1 MAKHLPA
8 EHMEKL
14 AQQEEDDAWRATE
27 GSVKTAERSTP
38 FQGDV
43 KEMSTST
50 PKRRLYDRG
59 EVPAEVSTSPQ
70 MSTSPQGRRWST
82 TIPSPMGPPPSMGP
96 ATSLD
101 ASYIDDDSEGCS
113 LFHEEL
119 TVECRPL
126 PGRRIYW
133 LRRRSKTEE
142 GVTLE
147 LRATLPNTI
156 LRYYGCRGFT
166 TVTLSKVS
174 EAAIV
179 SDCTTGDVGA
189 EQPPAG
195 RDAPPADP
203 TPQGP
208 PDNRV

>member
-1 MAKHLPA
+1 MAKSLPA

-14 AQQEEDDAWRATE
+14 AQQEEDDVWRAAE
-27 GSVKTAERSTP
+27 GSERMGKMSTP

-50 PKRRLYDRG
+50 PKRRLYYRG
-59 EVPAEVSTSPQ
+59 EVPAEVSTSPKTP
-70 MSTSPQGRRWST
+70 TSPQGRRWST
-82 TIPSPMGPPPSMGP
+82 TIPSPMGPPPSMGRQASP

-133 LRRRSKTEE
+133 LRRRSKTED

-147 LRATLPNTI
+147 LRSSP
-156 LRYYGCRGFT
+156 
-166 TVTLSKVS
+166 S
-174 EAAIV
+174 
-179 SDCTTGDVGA
+179 
-189 EQPPAG
+189 
-195 RDAPPADP
+195 
-203 TPQGP
+203 
-208 PDNRV
+208 

>member
-1 MAKHLPA
+1 MAKSLPA

-14 AQQEEDDAWRATE
+14 AQQEEDDVWRAAE
-27 GSVKTAERSTP
+27 GSGKTAEMSTP

-50 PKRRLYDRG
+50 PKRRLYSRG

-82 TIPSPMGPPPSMGP
+82 TTPSPMGPLSSLGRQKSSARAWPKMGP

-101 ASYIDDDSEGCS
+101 ASYIDDDNEECS

-119 TVECRPL
+119 MVECRPL

-133 LRRRSKTEE
+133 LRRRSKTED

-147 LRATLPNTI
+147 LRSSP
-156 LRYYGCRGFT
+156 
-166 TVTLSKVS
+166 S
-174 EAAIV
+174 
-179 SDCTTGDVGA
+179 
-189 EQPPAG
+189 
-195 RDAPPADP
+195 
-203 TPQGP
+203 
-208 PDNRV
+208 

>member
-1 MAKHLPA
+1 MAKSLPA

-14 AQQEEDDAWRATE
+14 AQQEEDDVWRAAE
-27 GSVKTAERSTP
+27 GSERMGKMSTP

-50 PKRRLYDRG
+50 PKRRLYSRG

-82 TIPSPMGPPPSMGP
+82 TTSSPMGPPPSMGRQKSSARAWPKAGP

-101 ASYIDDDSEGCS
+101 ASYIDDDNESCS

-133 LRRRSKTEE
+133 LRRHLKTEE
-142 GVTLE
+142 GVTFG
-147 LRATLPNTI
+147 LRSLNTS
-156 LRYYGCRGFT
+156 YYPWLYSTYYTKC
-166 TVTLSKVS
+166 
-174 EAAIV
+174 
-179 SDCTTGDVGA
+179 DCTYYSHIIHYTKCDCTI
-189 EQPPAG
+189 
-195 RDAPPADP
+195 R
-203 TPQGP
+203 
-208 PDNRV
+208 

>member
-1 MAKHLPA
+1 MAKSLPA

-14 AQQEEDDAWRATE
+14 AQQEEDDVWRAAE
-27 GSVKTAERSTP
+27 GSERMGKMSTP

-50 PKRRLYDRG
+50 PKRRLYSRG

-82 TIPSPMGPPPSMGP
+82 ITSSTPMGPPSSMGRQKSSARAWPKTAP

-101 ASYIDDDSEGCS
+101 ASYIDDDNEECS

-119 TVECRPL
+119 MVECRPL

-133 LRRRSKTEE
+133 LRRRSKTED

-147 LRATLPNTI
+147 LRSSP
-156 LRYYGCRGFT
+156 
-166 TVTLSKVS
+166 S
-174 EAAIV
+174 
-179 SDCTTGDVGA
+179 
-189 EQPPAG
+189 
-195 RDAPPADP
+195 
-203 TPQGP
+203 
-208 PDNRV
+208 